1 MTIQGKKLL
10 HAFLSRSARDDNAR
24 IAEALQMDPEEL
36 RMAARDIISV
46 IAKRRD
52 NRDTDN
58 L

>member
-36 RMAARDIISV
+36 RRTAKEV
-46 IAKRRD
+46 IRSITKRRD
-52 NRDTDN
+52 NIDTE
-58 L
+58 